1 MKLLHLMPARKAGPL
16 QSWSDEALMQAY
28 QKGQAEAF
36 DVLYSRH
43 RARLYRYLIRLTGHQ
58 EESLNELFQD
68 IWLKLINARDRYQP
82 SAKFTTYLYR
92 ITYNHL
98 IDYWRSRKIVNE
110 PLADEV
116 SDTSELPEQHLQ
128 QQQQQL
134 QLKQLITA
142 LPEQQRTAFLLQQEA
157 ALSLE
162 QIAEITG
169 VNRETVKSRLRYAMK
184 RLREAV
190 LESP

>member
-1 MKLLHLMPARKAGPL
+1 MPARKAGQL
-16 QSWSDEALMQAY
+16 QSWSDEQLMLAY
-28 QKGQAEAF
+28 QQGRAEAF
-36 DVLYSRH
+36 DELYGRH
-43 RARLYRYLIRLTGHQ
+43 RSSLFRYLVRLSGHQ
-58 EESLNELFQD
+58 DESLNELFQD

-92 ITYNHL
+92 IAYNHL
-98 IDYWRSRKIVNE
+98 VDVWRSGKNNSNPLLDE
-110 PLADEV
+110 PSATTEV
-116 SDTSELPEQHLQ
+116 PDQLLQ
-128 QQQQQL
+128 QQQQQQ
-134 QLKQLITA
+134 QLKILISA
-142 LPEQQRTAFLLQQEA
+142 LPEEQRTAFLLQQEA

-162 QIAEITG
+162 QIAEVTG